1 MAAPS
6 GNIEFPQGQLDN
18 DNDSNRLVTDTE
30 SKGQEDDLLEF
41 TMEEKLNNLDQLI
54 IEGNVPKLISYL
66 IEHQSSLK
74 EDGRNPE
81 ITKTMI
87 RLANKVPTMEW
98 FLSEE
103 GYIPKRCE
111 NYTGIL
117 PVMSKLMGATK
128 YTEMIYKVIFCLLLI
143 TISVNCQ
150 LTNDISV
157 KNTIENTKVTQTNNQ
172 LIVESIVKNVQI
184 SEMTET
190 VSIAPLTQ
198 FILKIE
204 QVMKMTLKFKE
215 FSYANKYCSQV
226 SGSHID
232 NIEEIRDIA
241 QRKNLNS
248 IVMSHVE
255 PENPKNFLVALIAK
269 GVDKYICKY
278 SYTLNAIQKMSALN
292 TLRHSP
298 YYT

>member
-1 MAAPS
+1 MATPS

-111 NYTGIL
+111 NYTCIL
-117 PVMSKLMGATK
+117 PV
-128 YTEMIYKVIFCLLLI
+128 
-143 TISVNCQ
+143 
-150 LTNDISV
+150 
-157 KNTIENTKVTQTNNQ
+157 
-172 LIVESIVKNVQI
+172 
-184 SEMTET
+184 
-190 VSIAPLTQ
+190 
-198 FILKIE
+198 
-204 QVMKMTLKFKE
+204 
-215 FSYANKYCSQV
+215 
-226 SGSHID
+226 
-232 NIEEIRDIA
+232 
-241 QRKNLNS
+241 
-248 IVMSHVE
+248 
-255 PENPKNFLVALIAK
+255 
-269 GVDKYICKY
+269 
-278 SYTLNAIQKMSALN
+278 
-292 TLRHSP
+292 
-298 YYT
+298 